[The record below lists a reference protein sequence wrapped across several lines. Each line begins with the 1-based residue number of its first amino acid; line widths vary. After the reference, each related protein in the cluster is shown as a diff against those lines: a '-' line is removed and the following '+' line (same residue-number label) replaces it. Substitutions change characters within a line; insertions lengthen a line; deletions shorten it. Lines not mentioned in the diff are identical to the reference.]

1 MWAASEA
8 IVGKSNAA
16 VAGSCTAKALATA
29 LRSSTAPSE
38 SNPACGVVPDYNC
51 NHNFG
56 NTHANKVVKA
66 ITDTS
71 ELDTSMKG

>member
-38 SNPACGVVPDYNC
+38 SNPACGVLPDYDC
-51 NHNFG
+51 NPNNG
-56 NTHANKVVKA
+56 NIHAIKVMRA
-66 ITDTS
+66 RTDTTK
-71 ELDTSMKG
+71 LDTSMKG